1 MIDEQLREQ
10 HYQRVT
16 NEAAR
21 GMYERLCAACEQ
33 RPGGLS
39 GADQMLIGDVAFAE
53 QIKQLLM
60 DDIAARG
67 LSMKRYNGR
76 QEYWQENRSPAQYR
90 AYCDQQRKMLAELK
104 LTPASR
110 KAEQVVL
117 EDEFDKFE

>member
-10 HYQRVT
+10 HFQRIT
-16 NEAAR
+16 NENAR
-21 GMYERLCAACEQ
+21 GMYDRLCAACEQ
-33 RPGGLS
+33 RPGGIA

-60 DDIAARG
+60 DDIATRG

-90 AYCDQQRKMLAELK
+90 AYCDQQRKQLAELK

-110 KAEQVVL
+110 KAEQVTI